1 MDDTVVCVVN
11 SHLSAGMDLARRKYD
26 ISEIQKR
33 SIFTTPLRE
42 KNWFYG
48 RQRTIAEWE
57 KVKDSIWES
66 DYLVWMGDL
75 NFRIEGEDS
84 YVRNLISNITAS
96 EPYDFSSLLV
106 DDQLLKYKKDL
117 FPHFSEGVIQFKPT
131 YKLDIGTSVYDTSEK
146 RRVPAWCDRVLYH
159 CPHEETT
166 CRMQLLEYQSHPET
180 RFSDHTPVSALF
192 ELSIRHIPEFTNEM
206 VEYERLV
213 DAWENESLPK
223 LEIQSL
229 VDFGEMRIG
238 IVYHRTIRIQNI
250 GLVKAHVNIEK
261 LEGVLVHPLH
271 WNLQPGEE
279 GSVTVSI
286 AVSQEETIDK
296 VLVFTYLERQSFVTI
311 HGTVMPSLVHTPT
324 GISIPQWLYY
334 LCDFLIKYG
343 VLNSEGVPE
352 PHHNRYLSIVKEYVR
367 WGLDMNS
374 FDATVIT
381 EIDQVRHLSYIENDW
396 KVEMGKVDWNRSCTP
411 IQNLESLTRG
421 VYETLLL
428 FLHELCPLQLSD
440 VDLQLEDLQERG
452 KVVIYVFGF
461 LRSITEGWK
470 PPLPR
475 RDGGGAVV
483 SRPKIIEEVANALF
497 GVQRPAFT
505 ELPTMERGGKD
516 AGPQW
521 YLRRDKFI
529 ETMMS

>member
-1 MDDTVVCVVN
+1 MDF
-11 SHLSAGMDLARRKYD
+11 ARRKYD
-26 ISEIQKR
+26 IAEIQKR

-48 RQRTIAEWE
+48 RQRTVTEWE
-57 KVKDSIWES
+57 KVKDSIWEC
-66 DYLVWMGDL
+66 DYLIWLGDL
-75 NFRIEGEDS
+75 NFRIEADDVH
-84 YVRNLISNITAS
+84 VRDLIKNITAT
-96 EPYDFSSLLV
+96 EPYDFSPLLE
-106 DDQLLKYKKDL
+106 DDQLLKYKGDL
-117 FPHFSEGVIQFKPT
+117 FPQFMEGVIQFKPT
-131 YKLDIGTSVYDTSEK
+131 YKLDIGTNVYDTSEK
-146 RRVPAWCDRVLYH
+146 RRVPAWCDRVLYRA
-159 CPHEETT
+159 PPEGTPSQ
-166 CRMQLLEYQSHPET
+166 MQLLEYKSHPDT
-180 RFSDHTPVSALF
+180 RYSDHTPVSALF
-192 ELSIRHIPEFTNEM
+192 EFWIRHIPDLTPELI
-206 VEYERLV
+206 EYERLV

-223 LEIQSL
+223 LEIQRD

-238 IVYHRTIRIQNI
+238 IVYHRSIRIRNV

-261 LEGVLVHPLH
+261 IDGILVHPLH
-271 WNLQPGEE
+271 LNLQPGEE

-286 AVSQEETIDK
+286 AVSQEEIIDK
-296 VLVFTYLERQSFVTI
+296 VLIFTYLERQSFVTI
-311 HGTVMPSLVHTPT
+311 HGTVMPSMVHTPT
-324 GISIPQWLYY
+324 GFSIPQWLYH

-352 PHHNRYLSIVKEYVR
+352 PFHNRYLSIVKEYIR
-367 WGLDMNS
+367 WGLDMNA

-381 EIDQVRHLSYIENDW
+381 EIDQVRHLAYAENDW
-396 KVEMGKVDWNRSCTP
+396 KEEMRKVDWNRSCTP

-428 FLHELCPLQLSD
+428 FLHEMKPLQLSD
-440 VDLQLEDLQERG
+440 VDLQLEDLQDRG

-475 RDGGGAVV
+475 RDGGGIVV
-483 SRPKIIEEVANALF
+483 ARPKIIEEVANALF

-505 ELPTMERGGKD
+505 ELPTLERGGKD